1 MPTESSQATLA
12 AVDEA
17 VSSKLQKNALIGK
30 GGFGLVYRCKHQ
42 SGAEFALKQIHKGRA
57 AKRPLGAQLVAR
69 EIAAHEALPPH
80 PFVVAM
86 HRCWQDDRSV
96 YLLLELCACTLF
108 DALFLHGDRNYRLP
122 EASAKVYL
130 ASVALALRHLHR
142 AGLVFR
148 DLKMENVLL
157 DPAGQ
162 LKLADLGNPKPEPK
176 PKPKP
181 HRKPKPKP
189 KPKPESNPKPNRN
202 PDPNPNPNPNPKAR
216 RSGSVTRPASA
227 S

>member
-17 VSSKLQKNALIGK
+17 VSSLPARPQLDTSPSKLQKNALIGK
-30 GGFGLVYRCKHQ
+30 GGFGLVYRCTHE

-96 YLLLELCACTLF
+96 YLILELCACTLF

-122 EASAKVYL
+122 EASAKGYL

-142 AGLVFR
+142 AGFVFR

-162 LKLADLGNPKPEPK
+162 LKLADLGNPKPK
-176 PKPKP
+176 PKP
-181 HRKPKPKP
+181 
-189 KPKPESNPKPNRN
+189 
-202 PDPNPNPNPNPKAR
+202 
-216 RSGSVTRPASA
+216 
-227 S
+227 